1 MWKVIV
7 NVICRIF
14 DQLYRMTLKY
24 QDVILTKEAK
34 FGYCFQRA
42 LQIAA
47 WLVAASI
54 GVDVHMAYRLL
65 DADA

>member
-1 MWKVIV
+1 
-7 NVICRIF
+7 
-14 DQLYRMTLKY
+14 MTLKY
-24 QDVILTKEAK
+24 QDVSLTKEAK

-47 WLVAASI
+47 WLEAASI